1 MKLLITDVQSENG
14 KNINV
19 DSYANVGIRGNDQ
32 IYVKDNID
40 YSKEFYINII
50 HNDFI
55 IKIISMNQDTDFAD
69 FMYQIGN
76 IFVDVLGTLLNNGY
90 NLEQILDI
98 YNDSHIDSLDDFY
111 DNTSLLLVPSKGMCN
126 IYKRIYRKRRD
137 IFNKL
142 DSCYKDYINILEGNL
157 TTVQLNSLDNTA
169 ELLSLFT
176 SDIPKLINDTLL
188 NINDNNNLNPRLF
201 TLINYLD
208 GEHLHYLPLIGKLH
222 SDVIF
227 KLMHSAKIRRTARS
241 NRKFREDMLNHKY
254 SDVIRKFS
262 HIIGVAPKGKE
273 HLLNQSNFN
282 IYFPDYGD
290 DTINFACNL
299 FEKDPASALK
309 LISCIGLND
318 TTLRAVTLLL
328 THFVTSLNIKYNFD
342 TIYNTLLYIDIVFS
356 EEERKL
362 IYDTILN
369 SHNFTKC
376 EETMKFIYR
385 RLSDMD
391 VIEKLSCMDVSFN
404 TYFYKKYI
412 NSKEYKKINIEHML
426 KK

>member
-1 MKLLITDVQSENG
+1 MKLLITDVQNENG
-14 KNINV
+14 KNIKV
-19 DSYANVGIRGNDQ
+19 GSYANVGIRGNDQ

-40 YSKEFYINII
+40 YSKEFYINIL
-50 HNDFI
+50 HNDLI
-55 IKIISMNQDTDFAD
+55 IKTISMNQDTDFTD

-76 IFVDVLGTLLNNGY
+76 IFVDVLGTLINNGY

-111 DNTSLLLVPSKGMCN
+111 DNPSLLLIPSRGMCN
-126 IYKRIYRKRRD
+126 IYKRIYKKRRD

-142 DSCYKDYINILEGNL
+142 DSCYRDYIEMVNGNL
-157 TTVQLNSLDNTA
+157 KAVQLNSLDNTA
-169 ELLSLFT
+169 ELLGLFT
-176 SDIPKLINDTLL
+176 SDISKLINDTLL
-188 NINDNNNLNPRLF
+188 NINDNNNFNPRLF

-208 GEHLHYLPLIGKLH
+208 GEHLHYLPLISELH
-222 SDVIF
+222 GDVIF
-227 KLMHSAKIRRTARS
+227 KLMSSAKIKITAKS

-282 IYFPDYGD
+282 IHFPDYGD

-318 TTLRAVTLLL
+318 TTLQAVTLLL
-328 THFVTSLNIKYNFD
+328 TQFVSSLNIKYNFD
-342 TIYNTLLYIDIVFS
+342 TIYNTLLYIDVVFS

-369 SHNFTKC
+369 SYNFTTC
-376 EETMKFIYR
+376 DETMRFIYR

-391 VIEKLSCMDVSFN
+391 VIEKLSSMDVSFN

-412 NSKEYKKINIEHML
+412 NSKGYKKINIEHIL
-426 KK
+426 KR